1 MTRWVAGGSFSTVH
15 AQDDDNDDDDD
26 DNEARTTT
34 TTTDLSDIYS
44 SMVYAPEPATKKAGT
59 SSSGG
64 FWCEVCGVTVETQGR
79 GEHEVSILH
88 LFNAKKDKPPLMR
101 RVQLSEQNVGFRMLA
116 AMGFDELQGGLGEQ
130 RQGRLDPVPTSLKI
144 DTRGLGFRRRHGKKK
159 ASSSSSSVDGG
170 SRL

>member
-15 AQDDDNDDDDD
+15 AQDDDNDDDDDD

-44 SMVYAPEPATKKAGT
+44 SMVYAPEPATKKAT

-88 LFNAKKDKPPLMR
+88 LFNAKKDKILFSF
-101 RVQLSEQNVGFRMLA
+101 LHF
-116 AMGFDELQGGLGEQ
+116 
-130 RQGRLDPVPTSLKI
+130 
-144 DTRGLGFRRRHGKKK
+144 H
-159 ASSSSSSVDGG
+159 
-170 SRL
+170 